1 MKHLKRFEAMSVD
14 SSGRLRDESSKI
26 LYPYEKIS
34 KFVEWFRDEWGD
46 YVRKQGWD
54 IFLSDSSEPTEKYTL
69 KSEMAGFFMVERIDD
84 PIQGEGLFGRLK
96 SDIQAEELAKKI
108 GLVLDEYGVVIG
120 WQDDI
125 FI

>member
-54 IFLSDSSEPTEKYTL
+54 IFLSDSSEPTEKYKL
-69 KSEMAGFFMVERIDD
+69 DSNVSGFFRVERIDD
-84 PIQGEGLFGRLK
+84 PTEGEGLFGRLK
-96 SDIQAEELAKKI
+96 SDIHAEELAKKL